1 MITALHLTAE
11 LYPRNLIVRPLNF
24 RNNLCSFFLRKFKG
38 LTIRLQMGEDDTRRK
53 ITKGAEKSL
62 SSWVSFLSSL
72 QALPLSL
79 SSCLTTGQTGRMGAR
94 YGCLA
99 LAAIRLVEQI
109 SFCVFELSGDGSTWE
124 IAQPTVPESVTPNS
138 WKANW
143 CKMQIMHFFTRT

>member
-1 MITALHLTAE
+1 MQ
-11 LYPRNLIVRPLNF
+11 
-24 RNNLCSFFLRKFKG
+24 FFLRKFKG
-38 LTIRLQMGEDDTRRK
+38 LTIRLQMEEDDTRRK

-143 CKMQIMHFFTRT
+143 RRMQMMHFFYSYLRMTKGIYFNLRNSQLSNVRPKGQSS